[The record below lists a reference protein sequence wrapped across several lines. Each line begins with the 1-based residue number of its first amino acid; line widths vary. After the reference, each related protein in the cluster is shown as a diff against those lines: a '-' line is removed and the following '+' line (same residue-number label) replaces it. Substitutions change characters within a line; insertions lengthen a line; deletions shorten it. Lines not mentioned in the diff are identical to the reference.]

1 MPKQRTLYVKG
12 TVDIIMFNPATD
24 DVVYSSN
31 KIQTDQIQ
39 TSINLGAVQGGLGN
53 ATLINLPDTP
63 NLTVSMNAADFS
75 LEAQGLQVGATPSY
89 NAIVPVQE
97 SVTCTSGTL
106 TVTGTPV
113 APLGTATNAAYG
125 VVDGVSYP
133 FNGKVITFAAGEDN
147 KAYCVRYFVQ
157 KLQAK
162 QLDISTLFT
171 PMVVRALI
179 TMPVFSST
187 TGDVSTGSRV
197 GSLYI
202 TVPRLQLNGDIN
214 IDGSQT
220 TASST
225 VLNATALSFDEY
237 QTATGNA
244 CAVNEPKLAYM
255 ALDLT
260 DENTYDH
267 VVRLVVIGG
276 GVSGAANTVVDNPV
290 LLLMDNGETQP
301 ISDYTDF
308 TFTVDAAVA
317 TVNASNGKITIKDD
331 GSIAVAAKEAL
342 QRTDLTATI
351 AVDAVV

>member
-1 MPKQRTLYVKG
+1 MSTQRTLYVKG
-12 TVDIIMFNPATD
+12 TVDIIMFNPSTD

-31 KIQTDQIQ
+31 KVQTDQIQ

-75 LEAQGLQVGATPSY
+75 LEAQGLQVGALPSY
-89 NAIVPVQE
+89 NGIVPVSE

-113 APLGTATNAAYG
+113 APLGTTTGAVIG
-125 VVDGVSYP
+125 VVDGVAYP
-133 FNGKVITFAAGEDN
+133 FNGKVITFTSGTEGTN
-147 KAYCVRYFVQ
+147 YCVKYFVQ

-162 QLDISTLFT
+162 QLDISTLFA
-171 PMVVRALI
+171 PMIVRALI
-179 TMPVFSST
+179 TMPVFAST

-202 TVPRLQLNGDIN
+202 TVPRLQLNGDLN

-237 QTATGNA
+237 QATTGNA

-255 ALDLT
+255 SLDLT

-267 VVRLVVIGG
+267 VVKLVVVGG
-276 GVSGAANTVVDNPV
+276 GVSGAVNAVVDNPV

-301 ISDYTDF
+301 IGDYSDF
-308 TFTVDAAVA
+308 TFTAESSVA
-317 TVNASNGKITIKDD
+317 TINSSNGQITIKGD
-331 GSIAVAAKEAL
+331 GSIAVAAASAID
-342 QRTDLTATI
+342 RSDLAATI
-351 AVDAVV
+351 AVAVAS